1 MPTLL
6 ARNAAVLVTMDDRR
20 RELTDAGLFARD
32 GIIEQVGP
40 TAQLPKSADV
50 VLDLA
55 GQVALP
61 GFVNTHHHL
70 DQTLTRNLP
79 AAQNNNL
86 FSIDLNTVDYAGA
99 LQDPV
104 AATVFC
110 APQKARYTVIN
121 GKVVAERGQ
130 VVTVDMAP
138 VIQVHNRLARQFA
151 ETA

>member
-50 VLDLA
+50 VL
-55 GQVALP
+55 
-61 GFVNTHHHL
+61 
-70 DQTLTRNLP
+70 
-79 AAQNNNL
+79 
-86 FSIDLNTVDYAGA
+86 
-99 LQDPV
+99 
-104 AATVFC
+104 
-110 APQKARYTVIN
+110 
-121 GKVVAERGQ
+121 
-130 VVTVDMAP
+130 
-138 VIQVHNRLARQFA
+138 ARQFA

>member
-1 MPTLL
+1 
-6 ARNAAVLVTMDDRR
+6 MDDGR

-55 GQVALP
+55 GQVLLP

-86 FSIDLNTVDYAGA
+86 FPWLTVDYAGA

-138 VIQVHNRLARQFA
+138 VIQVHNRLAREFA

>member
-6 ARNAAVLVTMDDRR
+6 ARNAAVLVTMDDGR

-32 GIIEQVGP
+32 
-40 TAQLPKSADV
+40 
-50 VLDLA
+50 
-55 GQVALP
+55 
-61 GFVNTHHHL
+61 
-70 DQTLTRNLP
+70 
-79 AAQNNNL
+79 
-86 FSIDLNTVDYAGA
+86 
-99 LQDPV
+99 
-104 AATVFC
+104 
-110 APQKARYTVIN
+110 